1 MDDVDRLFQCF
12 KCGISPPP
20 SALRE
25 RKRSKNRLK
34 QDCSKQEV
42 ASSSGLFSPG
52 SAGNGH
58 KSATDVHFSSEK
70 LGSSTVKAKG
80 SNSGKQISPVVFYGT
95 PHGVPPKRPLS
106 LLRLLR
112 EIRVDLS
119 KEDSSNLG
127 KEIWATFPRQNEAIM
142 FAKGHAN
149 GLPCHLYFDLEFNK
163 RVNPQKHGD
172 EMVDLLISVTLEAL
186 FDKYSIKGDE
196 DWIVELD
203 SSTEE
208 KFSRHLIIRIPKTA
222 FKDNS
227 HAGAFVAECEED
239 MFMASLICNMDADC
253 EKLLVCKMELD
264 CVKTLQF
271 DTEVHDNLG
280 KYCRASQECALSA
293 CSSVG
298 KSPFPALDKFVECIA
313 STGNDPGKIRSWY
326 WFSEYGLIVYS
337 MSRNRYCER
346 IGREHK
352 SNHGYRSP
360 LRPIPMDPIPDLP
373 FSSDSEHM
381 VHHGGSSHNNT
392 EYQFVKNDEKH
403 DLLYDDERDTESYCK
418 DSWWIEAVK
427 FANDVENKKMT
438 CELGNLA
445 NNDDEDD
452 NWWMVVEQTASH
464 AELISNFK
472 VSSMASTSNF
482 TKNQNPNNPKSPIFI
497 SADSLHSILSHSS
510 LIQHFHSSLP
520 KLSPTIQTPIRQNY
534 AVSPPSSLLLMPSW
548 SSSPS
553 LPYIGV
559 KLVTSFP
566 QNSSVNLPGIHA
578 SYVLFSSTNGQ
589 TLASMD
595 GTVLTLYRTACVS
608 GLASKILARNDSK
621 VLVMIGAG
629 NLAPHLIKAHL
640 AARPSLKRVIIW
652 NRTMKKASDLAE
664 HLSKHGDHNGVC
676 FESNENLEEILQLG
690 DIVSCATNS
699 EVPLVRGGRL
709 KVGAHLDLVGSYK
722 HTMRECDDEA
732 VKRGR
737 VFVDNE
743 AALVEAG
750 ELVGAFE
757 RGVIREEDIAGNLV
771 ELIEGKKMG
780 RRDDDEV
787 TVFKSVGSGVV
798 DLLAAQLMYEAM

>member
-149 GLPCHLYFDLEFNK
+149 VRIFSYQDHYNGQRRFLVSTYKEFWQRYKRMDSKFRHHYEVIQEGLPCHLYFDLEFNK
-163 RVNPQKHGD
+163 RVNPENHGD

-227 HAGAFVAECEED
+227 HAGAFVAEICARIKSAREREAKFESLFVMKDSSSTESESELFVDTAVYSRNRCFRIALSSKAGKKSFLLPSERFKCKGMCEED

-313 STGNDPGKIRSWY
+313 STGNDP
-326 WFSEYGLIVYS
+326 
-337 MSRNRYCER
+337 
-346 IGREHK
+346 
-352 SNHGYRSP
+352 GYRSP

-464 AELISNFK
+464 AEL
-472 VSSMASTSNF
+472 
-482 TKNQNPNNPKSPIFI
+482 
-497 SADSLHSILSHSS
+497 
-510 LIQHFHSSLP
+510 
-520 KLSPTIQTPIRQNY
+520 
-534 AVSPPSSLLLMPSW
+534 
-548 SSSPS
+548 
-553 LPYIGV
+553 
-559 KLVTSFP
+559 
-566 QNSSVNLPGIHA
+566 
-578 SYVLFSSTNGQ
+578 
-589 TLASMD
+589 
-595 GTVLTLYRTACVS
+595 
-608 GLASKILARNDSK
+608 
-621 VLVMIGAG
+621 
-629 NLAPHLIKAHL
+629 
-640 AARPSLKRVIIW
+640 
-652 NRTMKKASDLAE
+652 
-664 HLSKHGDHNGVC
+664 
-676 FESNENLEEILQLG
+676 
-690 DIVSCATNS
+690 
-699 EVPLVRGGRL
+699 
-709 KVGAHLDLVGSYK
+709 
-722 HTMRECDDEA
+722 
-732 VKRGR
+732 
-737 VFVDNE
+737 
-743 AALVEAG
+743 
-750 ELVGAFE
+750 
-757 RGVIREEDIAGNLV
+757 
-771 ELIEGKKMG
+771 
-780 RRDDDEV
+780 
-787 TVFKSVGSGVV
+787 
-798 DLLAAQLMYEAM
+798 MYCS

>member
-70 LGSSTVKAKG
+70 LGSSTVKAKC

-149 GLPCHLYFDLEFNK
+149 VRIFSYQDHYNGQRRFLVSTYKEFWQRYKRMDSKFRHHYEVIQEGLPCHLYFDLEFNK

-172 EMVDLLISVTLEAL
+172 EMVDILISVTLEAL

-203 SSTEE
+203 SSTEVVLVNYFYHGYSSAE

-227 HAGAFVAECEED
+227 HAGAFVAEICARIKSAREREAKFESLFVMKDSSSTESESELFVDTAVYSRNRCFRIALSSKAGKKSFLLPSERFKCKGMCEED

-392 EYQFVKNDEKH
+392 EYQFVKNYEKH

-464 AELISNFK
+464 AEL
-472 VSSMASTSNF
+472 
-482 TKNQNPNNPKSPIFI
+482 
-497 SADSLHSILSHSS
+497 
-510 LIQHFHSSLP
+510 
-520 KLSPTIQTPIRQNY
+520 
-534 AVSPPSSLLLMPSW
+534 
-548 SSSPS
+548 
-553 LPYIGV
+553 
-559 KLVTSFP
+559 
-566 QNSSVNLPGIHA
+566 
-578 SYVLFSSTNGQ
+578 
-589 TLASMD
+589 
-595 GTVLTLYRTACVS
+595 
-608 GLASKILARNDSK
+608 
-621 VLVMIGAG
+621 
-629 NLAPHLIKAHL
+629 
-640 AARPSLKRVIIW
+640 
-652 NRTMKKASDLAE
+652 
-664 HLSKHGDHNGVC
+664 
-676 FESNENLEEILQLG
+676 
-690 DIVSCATNS
+690 
-699 EVPLVRGGRL
+699 
-709 KVGAHLDLVGSYK
+709 
-722 HTMRECDDEA
+722 
-732 VKRGR
+732 
-737 VFVDNE
+737 
-743 AALVEAG
+743 
-750 ELVGAFE
+750 
-757 RGVIREEDIAGNLV
+757 
-771 ELIEGKKMG
+771 
-780 RRDDDEV
+780 
-787 TVFKSVGSGVV
+787 
-798 DLLAAQLMYEAM
+798 MYCS